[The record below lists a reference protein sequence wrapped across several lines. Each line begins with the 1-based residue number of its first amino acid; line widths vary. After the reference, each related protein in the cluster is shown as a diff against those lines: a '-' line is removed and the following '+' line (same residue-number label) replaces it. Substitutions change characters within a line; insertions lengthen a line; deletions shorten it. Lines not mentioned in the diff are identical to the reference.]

1 MRKSKYVFLILS
13 LLYVLIY
20 ILNILH
26 IVTINESIMLGL
38 TSSAFF
44 MSLSDVCNNILI
56 CRITRNELG
65 YICYFASNALQ
76 EYISSGITET
86 PLVNVINLKKNIEL
100 LVPNY
105 KEMIHPNK
113 FYMNRI
119 NKMLSIL
126 GNIYFVLSIAFFIL
140 TPYLAVVV
148 NQQISICLTLLAFS
162 TMCLNIFI
170 EEKIGDYLEWKNN
183 FMNNTQ
189 IIIESFASGFIA
201 RLNRNLFFEDGSDK

>member
-26 IVTINESIMLGL
+26 IVIINESIMLGL

-65 YICYFASNALQ
+65 YMCYLTGNILQ
-76 EYISSGITET
+76 EHISSGITET
-86 PLVNVINLKKNIEL
+86 PLVNVINLKNNVEQ

-105 KEMIHPNK
+105 KEKIHPNK
-113 FYMNRI
+113 FYMSQI
-119 NKMLSIL
+119 NKIL
-126 GNIYFVLSIAFFIL
+126 RVLENVCLVLSISFFIL
-140 TPYLAVVV
+140 TPYLAVIVY
-148 NQQISICLTLLAFS
+148 QQISICLTLLAFS
-162 TMCLNIFI
+162 TMCFNIFI
-170 EEKIGDYLEWKNN
+170 MEKIGDYLERKNN

-189 IIIESFASGFIA
+189 IIIQSFFQD
-201 RLNRNLFFEDGSDK
+201 LRNF